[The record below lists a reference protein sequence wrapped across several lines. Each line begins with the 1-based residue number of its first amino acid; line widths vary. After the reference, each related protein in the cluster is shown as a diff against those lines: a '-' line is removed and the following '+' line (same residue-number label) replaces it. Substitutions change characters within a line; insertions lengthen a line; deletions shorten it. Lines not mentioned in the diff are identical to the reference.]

1 MFYHDHAYG
10 ITRLN
15 VYAGEAAGYL
25 VTDPVEQ
32 TLVNGGTIPGTS
44 VVVAAGT
51 IPALDIPL
59 VIQDKTFVP
68 SETQLAV
75 QDPTWNWGSTPG
87 TVHTGDLW
95 FPHVYMPN
103 QNPFDLMG
111 VNAMGRWDYAL
122 WFWPPF
128 TTIANGVA
136 ANPLFG
142 TSPTEGPDNP
152 GTPNPSL
159 VPEGFMDT
167 PLVNGTVYPYL
178 PVTRQAYRFRI
189 LNASNDRMLNLQ
201 LYCAASNGAMWDIT
215 SGTLLDANAG
225 EVPMVPAVAT
235 AGFPAN
241 WPTDGRVGGVPNPA
255 AVGPSFIQ
263 IGTEGGLLPA
273 PAVIPNQPVGYLYD
287 RRNIVVLNID
297 THALLL
303 GPAERADVIVDFSQV
318 PLTCSN
324 IIMYN
329 DSPAPVP
336 AFDPRLD
343 YYTGD
348 PDLTGM
354 GGAPS
359 TLPGYGPNMRTI
371 MQFQVSGALGTA
383 YDLAALQTALPAAY
397 AASQPAP
404 LVPESAYNAAFGT
417 NYADNYAR
425 IQDQQIVMTPVG
437 QTAPITMPFQPKAIQ
452 ELFELDYG
460 RMNATLG
467 VELPQTNGTIQTT
480 IPFGYIDPPTE
491 LIPTSDPMAQIGTL
505 ADGTQI
511 WKITHNGVDTH
522 AIHFHM
528 FNVQV
533 INRVGWDGAVRP
545 PDANEVG
552 WKETIRTNPLEDI
565 IVALRPIV
573 PILPFKIGNSVR
585 LLDVTRPEGSTMGFW
600 GQDPLG
606 NPLTVL
612 NQMVNFGWEY
622 VWHCHLLGHEEND
635 MMRGMIIG
643 VPPETPSNL
652 IAALVSNHVRLT
664 WNDNS
669 LTGTSFTVQRATDPG
684 FTTGLTT
691 FSGTRAPGIPQSYT
705 FTAVAS
711 GTLYYYRV
719 LMNDDMGGLV
729 DAGGNPILSE
739 PSLTVSSLP
748 SNVVKFPTN
757 VYTLTIISANGVVV
771 PTPPI
776 QATYASGASVSLAV
790 TPNAGYIFTGWSGA
804 ATGTANPVIVTFA
817 AADLV
822 VTANYA
828 PTFPIISGNAGVG
841 LASLAWTDGVNSG
854 TAVADSAGNYSI
866 TAPTTP
872 WTGTVTP
879 SLAGYTFAPVS
890 RSYTAIVANQ
900 TLQNYVATPFTPSIS
915 GTVTLADLV
924 TPVSGVTLTYVVGT
938 TTKTVNTNALGA
950 YSFTVPY
957 NWNGTVTPFKTGYS
971 FTPINTPYALVIANQ
986 ALQNYVAAPSSFT
999 ITGNA
1004 GVAGAVLSYTDVTL
1018 KTVTADVSGNYT
1030 IVVSP
1035 TTGLARLRRLNP
1047 ATRLHR
1053 SALPTPMYWRIRP
1066 CRITSPRS

>member
-1 MFYHDHAYG
+1 M
-10 ITRLN
+10 
-15 VYAGEAAGYL
+15 
-25 VTDPVEQ
+25 PVRF
-32 TLVNGGTIPGTS
+32 PWF
-44 VVVAAGT
+44 
-51 IPALDIPL
+51 PPL
-59 VIQDKTFVP
+59 L
-68 SETQLAV
+68 QLA
-75 QDPTWNWGSTPG
+75 
-87 TVHTGDLW
+87 
-95 FPHVYMPN
+95 Y
-103 QNPFDLMG
+103 
-111 VNAMGRWDYAL
+111 
-122 WFWPPF
+122 
-128 TTIANGVA
+128 
-136 ANPLFG
+136 
-142 TSPTEGPDNP
+142 
-152 GTPNPSL
+152 
-159 VPEGFMDT
+159 
-167 PLVNGTVYPYL
+167 
-178 PVTRQAYRFRI
+178 
-189 LNASNDRMLNLQ
+189 
-201 LYCAASNGAMWDIT
+201 
-215 SGTLLDANAG
+215 
-225 EVPMVPAVAT
+225 
-235 AGFPAN
+235 PAN
-241 WPTDGRVGGVPNPA
+241 WPTDGRAGGVPNPA
-255 AVGPSFIQ
+255 AAGPSFIQ

-297 THALLL
+297 THALML

-324 IIMYN
+324 IILYN

-359 TLPGYGPNMRTI
+359 TLPGYGPNMRTL

-383 YDLAALQTALPAAY
+383 YNLAALQTALPAAY

-404 LVPESAYNAAFGT
+404 LVPESAYNTAFGT
-417 NYADNYAR
+417 SYADNYAR

-491 LIPTSDPMAQIGTL
+491 LVQTSDPMAQIGTL

-585 LLDVTRPEGSTMGFW
+585 LLDVTRPAGSTMGFW

-643 VPPETPSNL
+643 VPPETPSGL
-652 IAALVSNHVRLT
+652 AAALVSNHIRLT

-691 FSGTRAPGIPQSYT
+691 FSGNRAPGIPQSYT
-705 FTAVAS
+705 FN
-711 GTLYYYRV
+711 L
-719 LMNDDMGGLV
+719 LV
-729 DAGGNPILSE
+729 P
-739 PSLTVSSLP
+739 
-748 SNVVKFPTN
+748 
-757 VYTLTIISANGVVV
+757 
-771 PTPPI
+771 
-776 QATYASGASVSLAV
+776 
-790 TPNAGYIFTGWSGA
+790 
-804 ATGTANPVIVTFA
+804 
-817 AADLV
+817 
-822 VTANYA
+822 
-828 PTFPIISGNAGVG
+828 
-841 LASLAWTDGVNSG
+841 
-854 TAVADSAGNYSI
+854 
-866 TAPTTP
+866 
-872 WTGTVTP
+872 
-879 SLAGYTFAPVS
+879 
-890 RSYTAIVANQ
+890 
-900 TLQNYVATPFTPSIS
+900 
-915 GTVTLADLV
+915 
-924 TPVSGVTLTYVVGT
+924 
-938 TTKTVNTNALGA
+938 
-950 YSFTVPY
+950 
-957 NWNGTVTPFKTGYS
+957 
-971 FTPINTPYALVIANQ
+971 
-986 ALQNYVAAPSSFT
+986 
-999 ITGNA
+999 
-1004 GVAGAVLSYTDVTL
+1004 
-1018 KTVTADVSGNYT
+1018 
-1030 IVVSP
+1030 
-1035 TTGLARLRRLNP
+1035 
-1047 ATRLHR
+1047 
-1053 SALPTPMYWRIRP
+1053 
-1066 CRITSPRS
+1066 